1 MNNMKKGQ
9 QYISQISQRF
19 ADFICKGVFN
29 LHGYSVRETQTTT
42 TPYSTFCILHS
53 TLFYT
58 FSAKE
63 RDSET
68 GLSYFG
74 SRYYS
79 SDLSIWLSV
88 DPQASK
94 YPSLSP
100 YTYCANN
107 PVRLVDPNGEEIY
120 EFDENGKYLGTSG
133 AQGSHDQIAIKKSDG
148 SITISKGYEN
158 GTIKLCQEDVVAQ
171 EDMTQVGVRAL
182 KINDDAQALE
192 CFKFVADNSLV
203 EWSLTRTENSSGGNR
218 SNYLSNSQEP
228 KHENSVKL
236 YVNNSKIR
244 IREHWHSQPDGSLQ
258 PSTDDYN
265 ATEILRNKY
274 GDKFNPNGYIPTY
287 IYSQGKHKQYSPFL
301 RMLED
306 NINKAWDDWQKERKL

>member
-88 DPQASK
+88 DPMSDK

-100 YTYCANN
+100 YVYCADN
-107 PVRLVDPNGEEIY
+107 PVRVVDPNGEDVWIPDGEGNVVAHFDDKLSKCKWPVSVDRLKFGKTIIRFEKNGVCTHAAVYYGTDKSGNIY
-120 EFDENGKYLGTSG
+120 IYTKNGKYT
-133 AQGSHDQIAIKKSDG
+133 
-148 SITISKGYEN
+148 
-158 GTIKLCQEDVVAQ
+158 
-171 EDMTQVGVRAL
+171 RP
-182 KINDDAQALE
+182 
-192 CFKFVADNSLV
+192 FVIPLN
-203 EWSLTRTENSSGGNR
+203 EFIER
-218 SNYLSNSQEP
+218 
-228 KHENSVKL
+228 
-236 YVNNSKIR
+236 
-244 IREHWHSQPDGSLQ
+244 
-258 PSTDDYN
+258 
-265 ATEILRNKY
+265 Y
-274 GDKFNPNGYIPTY
+274 GDLYGKVSGYY
-287 IYSQGKHKQYSPFL
+287 
-301 RMLED
+301 
-306 NINKAWDDWQKERKL
+306 N